1 MSFTFRQLEVF
12 VEAAKDCNFRK
23 TADRLGISQPSIS
36 NQIRTL
42 ERWAGGELFQR
53 SRGTTPRLSA
63 DGAALL
69 SKAQE
74 LIAGRRQLV
83 TREGA
88 RARKERLRLRIAA
101 GPYLLDH
108 YIRPALPRFLE
119 KHDDVVLDFLPPG
132 AAKRMGNAVRRGEA
146 DIAVFTGGRTVRRLV
161 GAEFLCETPC
171 SLYGSDRLARLASK
185 DSSRIGLL
193 PFVLPLEGSGMEQ
206 WMLRS
211 LKKVGISPENVAARS
226 QFADVIGD
234 MVTSGKGISVLFDEH
249 MAEHV
254 RAGRASRLGPAI
266 ESGSRVLLIGQR
278 ARSRAAAPFL
288 EFLRQVLK
296 RETSAA
302 ASGAVRNPNPRR
314 ARGAS

>member
-1 MSFTFRQLEVF
+1 MNFTFRQLEVF

-36 NQIRTL
+36 NQIRML
-42 ERWAGGELFQR
+42 ERWSGCELFQR
-53 SRGTTPRLSA
+53 SRGSTPRLTA
-63 DGAALL
+63 KGTALL
-69 SKAQE
+69 AKARELTAGKRQMATLEGPRARQE
-74 LIAGRRQLV
+74 LA
-83 TREGA
+83 
-88 RARKERLRLRIAA
+88 RLRIAA
-101 GPYLLDH
+101 GPYLLDR
-108 YIRPALPRFLE
+108 YIRPALRQFLE
-119 KHDDVVLDFLPPG
+119 KHDDVVLDFLPPS
-132 AAKRMGNAVRRGEA
+132 AAKRMGSVIRKGEA
-146 DIAVFTGGRTVRRLV
+146 DIAVFTGGRAVRRLV

-171 SLYGSDRLARLASK
+171 SLYGSARFARLASK
-185 DSSRIGLL
+185 DSTRIGSF

-211 LKKVGISPENVAARS
+211 LKKVGISPRNVVARS

-234 MVTSGKGISVLFDEH
+234 MVTSGTGVSVLFDEH

-266 ESGSRVLLIGQR
+266 ESGSRVLLIGPR

-296 RETSAA
+296 RETGNAGRDDLRS
-302 ASGAVRNPNPRR
+302 PNPRR
-314 ARGAS
+314 ARFAG

>member
-36 NQIRTL
+36 NQIRML
-42 ERWAGGELFQR
+42 ERWSGCELFQR
-53 SRGTTPRLSA
+53 SRGSTPRLTA
-63 DGAALL
+63 KGTALL
-69 SKAQE
+69 GKAKE
-74 LIAGRRQLV
+74 LTAGKRQIATL
-83 TREGA
+83 EEP
-88 RARKERLRLRIAA
+88 RARQEIPRLRIAA

-108 YIRPALPRFLE
+108 YIRPALRQFLE
-119 KHDDVVLDFLPPG
+119 KHDDVILDFLPPS
-132 AAKRMGNAVRRGEA
+132 AAKRMGSAVRKGEA
-146 DIAVFTGGRTVRRLV
+146 DIAVFTGGRAVRRLV

-171 SLYGSDRLARLASK
+171 SLYGSARWARLAAK
-185 DSSRIGLL
+185 DSTRIGLL

-211 LKKVGISPENVAARS
+211 LKKVNISPQNVVARS

-254 RAGRASRLGPAI
+254 RAGRALRLGPAI
-266 ESGSRVLLIGQR
+266 ESGSRVLLIGPR
-278 ARSRAAAPFL
+278 ARGRAAAPFV

-296 RETSAA
+296 RETGNAGREGFRDPS
-302 ASGAVRNPNPRR
+302 PRR
-314 ARGAS
+314 ARFAG